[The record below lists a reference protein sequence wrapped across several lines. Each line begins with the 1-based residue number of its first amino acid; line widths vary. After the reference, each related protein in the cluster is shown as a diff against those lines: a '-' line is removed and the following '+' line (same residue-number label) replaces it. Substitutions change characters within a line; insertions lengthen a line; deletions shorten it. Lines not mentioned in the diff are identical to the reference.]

1 MRKRNIQL
9 NFRVTEAEHER
20 IRLRMKQADVRNQAA
35 FLRKMSMD
43 GYIVSLDLPDIREM
57 VRLLRISSNN
67 LNQYAKKA
75 NQNGSIYEADIMD
88 LKARQE
94 DLWNQT
100 QKILAKLSSIS

>member
-20 IRLRMKQADVRNQAA
+20 IRLRMQQADVRNQAA

-75 NQNGSIYEADIMD
+75 NQNGSIYEADILD
-88 LKARQE
+88 LKTRQE

>member
-9 NFRVTEAEHER
+9 NFRVTEAERDR
-20 IRLRMKQADVRNQAA
+20 IRSRMKQADIRSQTA
-35 FLRKMSMD
+35 FLRKMAID

-75 NQNGSIYEADIMD
+75 NQTGSIYETDIMD
-88 LKARQE
+88 LKVRQE
-94 DLWNQT
+94 DLWEQT
-100 QKILAKLSSIS
+100 QKILTRLASIS